1 MQTNNDPQRGSSQI
15 PGVSNSMGRSGSYL
29 GAGLQV
35 KGEIS
40 GNEDLKLDSKVEGLI
55 SIGGFRL
62 ILGPTARLDGDIIAR
77 EAIISGEV
85 HGDISAFDRIE
96 VTKSASIIGDL
107 STTKILIE
115 EGAYFKGGI
124 EIGKQNAQLGT
135 DLDNLLKGSNKE
147 KGK

>member
-1 MQTNNDPQRGSSQI
+1 MQSSNDPQRGSSQV
-15 PGVSNSMGRSGSYL
+15 PGVSNSMGRSSSYL
-29 GAGLQV
+29 SAGLRI

-40 GNEDLKLDSKVEGLI
+40 GNEDLKLDSNVDGLV

-62 ILGPTARLDGDIIAR
+62 TLGPTAHLNGDIVAR
-77 EAIISGEV
+77 EAIIAGEV

-96 VTKSASIIGDL
+96 VTKTASIIGDL

-124 EIGKQNAQLGT
+124 EIGKQNSQIGT
-135 DLDNLLKGSNKE
+135 DLDNLLKGSKKE
-147 KGK
+147 K

>member
-1 MQTNNDPQRGSSQI
+1 
-15 PGVSNSMGRSGSYL
+15 
-29 GAGLQV
+29 
-35 KGEIS
+35 
-40 GNEDLKLDSKVEGLI
+40 
-55 SIGGFRL
+55 
-62 ILGPTARLDGDIIAR
+62 LDGDIIAR

>member
-1 MQTNNDPQRGSSQI
+1 
-15 PGVSNSMGRSGSYL
+15 
-29 GAGLQV
+29 LQV
-35 KGEIS
+35 HGEIS
-40 GNEDLKLDSKVEGLI
+40 GNEDLKLDGKVEGLV

-62 ILGPTARLDGDIIAR
+62 TLGPTAQLDGDIVAR

-124 EIGKQNAQLGT
+124 EIGNKNAQLGT
-135 DLDNLLKGSNKE
+135 DLDGLLKGSKKE
-147 KGK
+147 NEK

>member
-15 PGVSNSMGRSGSYL
+15 PGVSNSAGRSSSYL
-29 GAGLQV
+29 SAGLRIN
-35 KGEIS
+35 GEIS
-40 GNEDLKLDSKVEGLI
+40 GNEDLKLDSNVDGLV

-62 ILGPTARLDGDIIAR
+62 TLGPMARLNGDVVAR

-96 VTKSASIIGDL
+96 VTKSASITGDL
-107 STTKILIE
+107 TTTNILIE

-124 EIGKQNAQLGT
+124 EIGKQNSQIGT
-135 DLDNLLKGSNKE
+135 DLDNLLKGSQKE
-147 KGK
+147 K

>member
-1 MQTNNDPQRGSSQI
+1 MQTNNDPQRGSSQV
-15 PGVSNSMGRSGSYL
+15 PGVSNSGGRSSSYL
-29 GAGLQV
+29 TAGLRI

-40 GNEDLKLDSKVEGLI
+40 GNEDLKLDGNVDGLV

-62 ILGPTARLDGDIIAR
+62 TLGPAARLNGDIVAR

-124 EIGKQNAQLGT
+124 EIGKQNSQLGT
-135 DLDNLLKGSNKE
+135 DLDNLLKGPKKE
-147 KGK
+147 K

>member
-1 MQTNNDPQRGSSQI
+1 MQTNNDPQRGSSQV
-15 PGVSNSMGRSGSYL
+15 PGVSNSGGRSSSYL
-29 GAGLQV
+29 TAGLRI

-40 GNEDLKLDSKVEGLI
+40 GNEDLKLDGNVDGLV

-62 ILGPTARLDGDIIAR
+62 TLGPAARLNGDIVAR

-124 EIGKQNAQLGT
+124 EIGKKNSQLGT
-135 DLDNLLKGSNKE
+135 DLDNLLKGSGKE
-147 KGK
+147 KEK

>member
-1 MQTNNDPQRGSSQI
+1 MQTNNDPQRGSSQV
-15 PGVSNSMGRSGSYL
+15 PGVSNSGGRSSSYL
-29 GAGLQV
+29 TAGLRI

-40 GNEDLKLDSKVEGLI
+40 GNEDLKLDGNVDGLV

-62 ILGPTARLDGDIIAR
+62 TLGSTARLNGDIVAR

-124 EIGKQNAQLGT
+124 EIGKQNSQLGT
-135 DLDNLLKGSNKE
+135 DLDNLLKGPKKE
-147 KGK
+147 K

>member
-1 MQTNNDPQRGSSQI
+1 MQTNNDIQRGSSQV
-15 PGVSNSMGRSGSYL
+15 PGVSNSMGRSSSYL
-29 GAGLQV
+29 SPGLRI

-40 GNEDLKLDSKVEGLI
+40 GNEDLKLDGNVDGLV

-62 ILGPTARLDGDIIAR
+62 TLGSTARLNGDIVAR

-124 EIGKQNAQLGT
+124 EIGKQNSQIGT
-135 DLDNLLKGSNKE
+135 DLDNLLKGSKKE
-147 KGK
+147 K